1 MCVHRRQNQIWD
13 EVSVLCLIIEYT
25 KWDCWN
31 ISLSPIRQ
39 GPKEARPIIWT
50 FTNAPGPQRSKG
62 RDPASLTHHY
72 SPPASGGNVIHS
84 GKPPP
89 YKKLVKEGWHIHIHT
104 HLHLQFYTPFLRA
117 TNLFSRRRW
126 IGGQSLAFFSFSG
139 HILASASSRNLVP
152 TVYIQT
158 NLKIKTKN
166 HYWNS
171 LNY

>member
-13 EVSVLCLIIEYT
+13 VVSVLCLIIEYT

-62 RDPASLTHHY
+62 GDPASLTHHY

-104 HLHLQFYTPFLRA
+104 HLHLQFYKPFLRA

-126 IGGQSLAFFSFSG
+126 IRGTIPRSLLLFRSLSD
-139 HILASASSRNLVP
+139 SSIRQNLGSNIGAVCG
-152 TVYIQT
+152 
-158 NLKIKTKN
+158 NCK
-166 HYWNS
+166 
-171 LNY
+171 